1 MVRPLGRPLARRTD
15 TLKDLREEF
24 LQHCEAR
31 NLSGRTLEWYADTR
45 RFADWCS
52 DRGISAPSDLR
63 WSDLEAFV
71 LDRVGCIYF
80 GLRCRPGSL
89 RSRRFLARRYHR
101 GGVWLSEI
109 GELDR
114 IRARNLSLQGSGFYG
129 HSPVEAQLRRT
140 FRCPSSRLLASG

>member
-71 LDRVGCIYF
+71 LDRVGCIYSDCVADQGVF
-80 GLRCRPGSL
+80 ALADFSL
-89 RSRRFLARRYHR
+89 EDIIAVESGCQRSAS
-101 GGVWLSEI
+101 WTESEP
-109 GELDR
+109 E
-114 IRARNLSLQGSGFYG
+114 
-129 HSPVEAQLRRT
+129 T
-140 FRCPSSRLLASG
+140 